1 MTSTDAQK
9 NVVAK
14 ADDDDVTP
22 ENAVY
27 KGHKRTPGEESNI
40 HPQVLYLLQYY
51 LEIESQ
57 FSCRLVS

>member
-40 HPQVLYLLQYY
+40 HPQVLYLL
-51 LEIESQ
+51 
-57 FSCRLVS
+57 